1 MPADDRLQV
10 PGELDVGD
18 ELDPPDR
25 VHLHDLELVARQ
37 RAWLAEDLVGDAH
50 LSQVVEVGAEPD
62 RRLGMFVHSERPRH
76 GYAATCDALAM
87 AEGVAIAR
95 LRSEEHTSE
104 LQSRENLV

>member
-37 RAWLAEDLVGDAH
+37 RAWLAEDLVGGAH

-62 RRLGMFVHSERPRH
+62 RRLGMVVPSERLRH
-76 GYAATCDALAM
+76 AYAATRDPLAT

-95 LRSEEHTSE
+95 PDRLPPLAHHC
-104 LQSRENLV
+104 QAGG